1 MDVTVAG
8 VAVDGVAVV
17 GVDDDYEQF
26 VFFFLWRKCYQLL
39 RRQLGMPEK
48 GKPRGEPKQW

>member
-1 MDVTVAG
+1 MDVTAG

-26 VFFFLWRKCYQLL
+26 VFFLWKKCYQLR